1 MTKAT
6 TAFNARHCVVVAV
19 LTLWCTARAA
29 VQVTAR
35 PSPPRLVNDL
45 AGVLGDC
52 RAMEDTLE
60 AFAMTTSNQIVVVTL
75 PDLGVYS
82 KAEMAYAIGQ
92 QWGVGGEKYNNGVVV
107 LIKPKTADQ
116 SGQAFIA
123 TGYGME
129 GAMTDAFCTRVVNTE
144 MIPHFKENDYAGGV
158 WAGLHVLMPVAAG
171 EYSEQEYIDQDT
183 DTDSEAITNAIIII
197 VIFIIWILIK
207 ANENSGSGGGRRRG
221 GGNSYDTGTWGGG
234 FGSGSW
240 SSGGSSWGSGG
251 SSWGSGGSSWE
262 GFGGGSFGGGGGGG
276 SW

>member
-1 MTKAT
+1 MTKTTTMTAT
-6 TAFNARHCVVVAV
+6 PCNARHCVLAA
-19 LTLWCTARAA
+19 LLMLWCTAWAA
-29 VQVTAR
+29 VQVPPR

-52 RAMEDTLE
+52 SAMEDSLE
-60 AFAMTTSNQIVVVTL
+60 AFAMATSNQIVVVTL

-92 QWGVGGEKYNNGVVV
+92 QWGVG
-107 LIKPKTADQ
+107 
-116 SGQAFIA
+116 
-123 TGYGME
+123 GYGME

-158 WAGLHVLMPVAAG
+158 WAGLRVLMPVAAG
-171 EYSEQEYIDQDT
+171 EYSEQEYIDRD
-183 DTDSEAITNAIIII
+183 DDAGSEDLIDAIILI
-197 VIFIIWILIK
+197 VILVIWILIK
-207 ANENSGSGGGRRRG
+207 ANRGSGGG
-221 GGNSYDTGTWGGG
+221 NNYDTATWGGG

-240 SSGGSSWGSGG
+240 GSGRSSWGGSSGGSSWG
-251 SSWGSGGSSWE
+251 

>member
-1 MTKAT
+1 MTKTTTMTAT
-6 TAFNARHCVVVAV
+6 PCNARHCVLAA
-19 LTLWCTARAA
+19 LLMLWCTAWAA
-29 VQVTAR
+29 VQVPPR

-52 RAMEDTLE
+52 SAMEDSLE
-60 AFAMTTSNQIVVVTL
+60 AFAMATSNQIVVVTL

-107 LIKPKTADQ
+107 LIKPKTARQ

-158 WAGLHVLMPVAAG
+158 WAGLRVLMPVAAG
-171 EYSEQEYIDQDT
+171 EYSEQEYIDRD
-183 DTDSEAITNAIIII
+183 DDAGSEDLIDAIILI
-197 VIFIIWILIK
+197 VILVIWILIK
-207 ANENSGSGGGRRRG
+207 ANRGSGGG
-221 GGNSYDTGTWGGG
+221 NNYDIATWGGG

-240 SSGGSSWGSGG
+240 GSGRSSWGGSSGGSSWG
-251 SSWGSGGSSWE
+251 

>member
-1 MTKAT
+1 MTKTTTMTAT
-6 TAFNARHCVVVAV
+6 PCNARHCVLAA
-19 LTLWCTARAA
+19 LLMLWCTAWAA
-29 VQVTAR
+29 VQVPPR

-52 RAMEDTLE
+52 SAMEDSLE
-60 AFAMTTSNQIVVVTL
+60 AFAMATSNQIVVVTL

-107 LIKPKTADQ
+107 LIKPKTARQ

-158 WAGLHVLMPVAAG
+158 WAGLRVLMPVAAG
-171 EYSEQEYIDQDT
+171 EYSEQEYIDRD
-183 DTDSEAITNAIIII
+183 DDAGSEDLIDAII
-197 VIFIIWILIK
+197 
-207 ANENSGSGGGRRRG
+207 RG
-221 GGNSYDTGTWGGG
+221 NNYDTATWGGG

-240 SSGGSSWGSGG
+240 GSGRSSWGGSSGGSSWG
-251 SSWGSGGSSWE
+251 